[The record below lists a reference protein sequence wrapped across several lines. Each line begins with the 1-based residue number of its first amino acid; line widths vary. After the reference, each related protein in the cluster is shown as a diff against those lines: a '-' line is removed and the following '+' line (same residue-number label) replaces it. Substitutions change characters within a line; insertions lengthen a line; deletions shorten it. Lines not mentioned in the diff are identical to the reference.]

1 MTTQTAMVPWLAFLQ
16 TGGAD
21 YPGHVSGWSHPGAC
35 CWGPLWDTHHP
46 FHTGVLRPS
55 LRYSPSLPYRC
66 VEALS
71 EILTIPSIQVCWGPL
86 WDTISSIQVCWGPLL
101 DTISSVQ
108 VLRPSQIYSLSLSYR
123 YVGVPSEIIIIP
135 SIQVCWG
142 LLLHGHHLFQVCWG
156 PLLHQGQIW
165 CRLKKKKGPVGETI
179 NWGPPFLYT
188 CKKITCLH

>member
-1 MTTQTAMVPWLAFLQ
+1 MTNAAVACTIGWRHRLLWYRDLPFCRLEVLTTLAMSRDEVTQEHA
-16 TGGAD
+16 
-21 YPGHVSGWSHPGAC
+21 
-35 CWGPLWDTHHP
+35 
-46 FHTGVLRPS
+46 
-55 LRYSPSLPYRC
+55 

-165 CRLKKKKGPVGETI
+165 CRLKKKEGPVGETI